1 MKNRKTILVLAGISL
16 GALAL
21 IVGLNKPQGR
31 DPHNHPGSHE
41 TSTTLNSNSQTQV
54 GTGFGNVEN
63 PVQSGSDSQAAGVSS
78 IERSAKPDATKAAVR
93 EKSMTSRKRLS
104 VIDPMASWS
113 EQPPWPEGPRLFA
126 EVETR
131 GKKYI
136 NLRPNDVG
144 LMPQINVAPS
154 EALQIT
160 LQVPESTVGERIHIE
175 LPNGGKFSD
184 QEATGRI
191 LTVGS
196 NRSIY
201 FQIEADETMGNC
213 TVHIR
218 QSGHTRTL
226 PLWIG
231 APPVLASGDEES

>member
-1 MKNRKTILVLAGISL
+1 MKNRKTILVLTGISL

-21 IVGLNKPQGR
+21 IIGLNKRQGK
-31 DPHNHPGSHE
+31 DPHTHPGSE
-41 TSTTLNSNSQTQV
+41 PRSTTLNSDRQTRV
-54 GTGFGNVEN
+54 GTGLGNVEN
-63 PVQSGSDSQAAGVSS
+63 SSQSGSDSQTAAVSS
-78 IERSAKPDATKAAVR
+78 IERGAKPDTTKVADR
-93 EKSMTSRKRLS
+93 EKTMTTRKRLS

-131 GKKYI
+131 GKKYV

-144 LMPQINVAPS
+144 LMPQINVAPR
-154 EALQIT
+154 EPLQIT
-160 LQVPESTVGERIHIE
+160 LQLPEATVGERIHVE

-231 APPVLASGDEES
+231 EPPVLASGDDEP

>member
-1 MKNRKTILVLAGISL
+1 MKNRKTIVVLVGISIA
-16 GALAL
+16 ALAL
-21 IVGLNKPQGR
+21 IIGLNKR
-31 DPHNHPGSHE
+31 NDHDPHDHQATKKP
-41 TSTTLNSNSQTQV
+41 STPSSSNIQPHAESNLGGVNNPTQEV
-54 GTGFGNVEN
+54 G
-63 PVQSGSDSQAAGVSS
+63 DLQAAGKSS
-78 IERSAKPDATKAAVR
+78 IEKGAKPDMTKASNR
-93 EKSMTSRKRLS
+93 ENSMTNRKRLS

-113 EQPPWPEGPRLFA
+113 EQPPWPEGPQLYA

-136 NLRPNDVG
+136 NLRPNDMG

-154 EALQIT
+154 EPLRIT
-160 LQVPESTVGERIHIE
+160 LQMPDSTVGERIHVE

-191 LTVGS
+191 LSVSG
-196 NRSIY
+196 NRSIH

-218 QSGHTRTL
+218 HSGHTRTL
-226 PLWIG
+226 PLWVG
-231 APPVLASGDEES
+231 EQPVLASGDDES